1 MKFDYEKKDDTQ
13 FLYGGQVYDYIIDV
27 IGKCLH
33 LSFVNLSSPLKFYF
47 SCFTNA
53 LIQFFYSHHP
63 PFLQYL
69 PYSSLF
75 YRFSPCVWYFA
86 RLFAVQVAS
95 FPSPVS

>member
-53 LIQFFYSHHP
+53 LIQFFILTIP
-63 PFLQYL
+63 
-69 PYSSLF
+69 LF
-75 YRFSPCVWYFA
+75 YSTYPIPLSSTGFRRVCGILHACLRYK
-86 RLFAVQVAS
+86 
-95 FPSPVS
+95 